1 MNILLVNPNIWM
13 GGAQLVIVQLA
24 HWLEKLGHNAYIL
37 TAFVDYTNMPE
48 FARNLNYI
56 QVDTSLLKKEGAV
69 YTLIDNRFL
78 LCLQMLAFG
87 REIRRVVKEK
97 EIDVVNTH
105 HPPFHWVANLMPVP
119 VVWTCFEPISLWIS
133 EKPYFALTKQRPIGL
148 QKVIQSLYERV
159 DRVLTSRGVAEVVV
173 LSERTKWEV
182 LEIYSRDALVVPCG
196 ASMAFFQACDRVQN
210 VIDGYGL
217 DGHFVLLQVGHFR
230 PEKNHVCSVEILDI
244 LKDKIANLKLVFV
257 GAGPLQE
264 HIEREVTRRQLEKR
278 VLFTGRVDAEELRQI
293 YCSSDILISPAIDQS
308 WGLTPFEAL
317 AAGTIPVMSTECGAS
332 EVLAKE
338 DIGFV
343 AEPIPE
349 AFAERIMY
357 VYENQEIVAD
367 KIRRGQEYIATNLTY
382 EAYAK
387 NMLGIFERVAGR

>member
-24 HWLEKLGHNAYIL
+24 HWLERLGHNAYIL
-37 TAFVDYTNMPE
+37 TTFVDYTNMPE

-56 QVDTSLLKKEGAV
+56 QVDMNLLEREGSV
-69 YTLIDNRFL
+69 YTLIDNRSL
-78 LCLQMLAFG
+78 LCLRMLAFG
-87 REIRRVVKEK
+87 RQIRRVVEEK

-105 HPPFHWVANLMPVP
+105 HPPFQWIANFMPVP

-133 EKPYFALTKQRPIGL
+133 EKPYFALTKKRPIGL
-148 QKVIQSLYERV
+148 QKVLQSLYERM
-159 DRVLTSRGVAEVVV
+159 DRVLTARSAAEIVV
-173 LSERTKWEV
+173 LSERTRWEV
-182 LEIYSRDALVVPCG
+182 LEIYGRDALVVPCG
-196 ASMAFFQACDRVQN
+196 ASMEFFQACGKARN
-210 VIDGYGL
+210 VIDEYGL

-264 HIEREVTRRQLEKR
+264 HIEREIARRNLEKG
-278 VLFTGRVDAEELRQI
+278 VIFTGRVDAEELRQL
-293 YCSSDILISPAIDQS
+293 YCSSDVLISPAMNQS

-332 EVLAKE
+332 EVLVKE

-349 AFAERIMY
+349 AFAERIMH
-357 VYENQEIVAD
+357 VYENQDIVAD
-367 KIRRGQEYIATNLTY
+367 KICRGREYIAANLTY

-387 NMLGIFERVAGR
+387 NMLGIFEGVAGR

>member
-1 MNILLVNPNIWM
+1 M

-37 TAFVDYTNMPE
+37 TTLVDYTNMPE

-56 QVDTSLLKKEGAV
+56 EADMSLLKKEGAV

-87 REIRRVVKEK
+87 REIRRVVEEK

-105 HPPFHWVANLMPVP
+105 HPPFHWVANFMPVP
-119 VVWTCFEPISLWIS
+119 VVWTCHEPISLWIS
-133 EKPYFALTKQRPIGL
+133 DKPYFALTKRKPIGL
-148 QKVIQSLYERV
+148 QKVVQYFYEGM
-159 DRVLTSRGVAEVVV
+159 DRVLTARSVTEIVAV
-173 LSERTKWEV
+173 SERTKWDI
-182 LEIYSRDALVVPCG
+182 LEIYNRDALVVPS
-196 ASMAFFQACDRVQN
+196 AVSMAFFRADGKVQD
-210 VIDGYGL
+210 VIDRYGL
-217 DGHFVLLQVGHFR
+217 GDSFVLLQVGHFR

-264 HIEREVTRRQLEKR
+264 HIEREVARRQLEKG
-278 VLFTGRVDAEELRQI
+278 VIFTGRVDAEELRQI
-293 YCSSDILISPAIDQS
+293 YCSSDVLISPAMNQS

-357 VYENQEIVAD
+357 VYQNQEIVVD
-367 KIRRGQEYIATNLTY
+367 KICRGRAYIAANLNY

-387 NMLGIFERVAGR
+387 NMLRIFESCRKIGKRA